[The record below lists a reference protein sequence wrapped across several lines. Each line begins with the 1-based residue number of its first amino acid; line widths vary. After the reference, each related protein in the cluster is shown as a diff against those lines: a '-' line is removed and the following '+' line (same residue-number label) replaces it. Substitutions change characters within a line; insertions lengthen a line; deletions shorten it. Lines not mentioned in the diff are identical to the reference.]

1 MMQASAVMGFEGLKA
16 ASILRLVAPLLVAF
30 AVLVGGC
37 TMNETEQRTVSGAGI
52 GAVVGAA
59 GGALFGAMAGVP
71 GTGAAIGAAVGT
83 AIGGAGGYIY
93 DQHKKT
99 EASEA
104 ETQRLKQENQQLKQ
118 QQAQ

>member
-1 MMQASAVMGFEGLKA
+1 MIQANALTGLEMPGVA
-16 ASILRLVAPLLVAF
+16 AIMRLAAPLLVAF
-30 AVLVGGC
+30 ALVVGGC

-59 GGALFGAMAGVP
+59 GGALFGAFAGVP

-83 AIGGAGGYIY
+83 AVGGAGGYIY

-99 EASEA
+99 EEAQA
-104 ETQRLKQENQQLKQ
+104 ETQKLKQQNQQLQQKQ
-118 QQAQ
+118 Q